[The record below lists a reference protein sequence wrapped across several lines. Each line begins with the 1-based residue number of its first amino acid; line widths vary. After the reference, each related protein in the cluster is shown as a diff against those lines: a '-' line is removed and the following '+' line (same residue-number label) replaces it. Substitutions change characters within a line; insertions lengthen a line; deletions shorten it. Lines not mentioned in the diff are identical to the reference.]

1 MTPQADL
8 DLAFTLRQSCDT
20 LRDSLHGISEEDA
33 RKCPAPGRWSAL
45 DCVEHLVIAEEAAL
59 KRLQSAQPLSEPVY
73 QPEREVA
80 LAAVANRGDRVEA
93 PLRALPTGRFASL
106 EEALAHFSAAR
117 QRTIAFIETE
127 PPLRSLQVTH
137 PFFGPI
143 SGYEYT
149 LLVAAHPVRHAVQ
162 IREIREQLKDNG

>member
-127 PPLRSLQVTH
+127 PLCEVCRSHIHFSDPSQATNIRCWLRLTPCVT
-137 PFFGPI
+137 PRKFARF
-143 SGYEYT
+143 
-149 LLVAAHPVRHAVQ
+149 A
-162 IREIREQLKDNG
+162 NN